1 MIQSIL
7 KRCDKRCF
15 SPINGCN
22 TVNEVLINAVLGKLF
37 GGAFGFV
44 VGGPLGAL
52 LGAAVGHNLD
62 QNLEQRSWKIGADS
76 DSGDPNKIPEPFV
89 RIAFELMG
97 YVAKADGRVS
107 EAEIQAAR
115 AIMDRLHL
123 NNQQRQAAIDCF
135 TAGKQPTYPIN
146 AALETLRRVCAKRFI
161 LLHQL
166 LEMQLHIA
174 YADGALH
181 PQSYERLLAIAGE
194 LGIPRLQFEALHN
207 LFRARHHHTG
217 QHSRTDGG
225 RAGDTG
231 AHYRRDRGSRPT
243 TAVNSLG
250 QAYAVL
256 GLKREA
262 SIDEIKLAYRRL
274 IRRHHPDKLASGD
287 TSPAELKKATEK
299 TREIT
304 AAYERIR
311 EARGF

>member
-1 MIQSIL
+1 M
-7 KRCDKRCF
+7 
-15 SPINGCN
+15 
-22 TVNEVLINAVLGKLF
+22 LGKLF

-62 QNLEQRSWKIGADS
+62 HNLNQKTWKIGADAA
-76 DSGDPNKIPEPFV
+76 DGDPNQQVPEHFV

-97 YVAKADGRVS
+97 YIAKADGRVS
-107 EAEIQAAR
+107 EAEIKAAR
-115 AIMDRLHL
+115 AIMDHLHL
-123 NNQQRQAAIDCF
+123 NSGQRQAAIDCF
-135 TAGKQPTYPIN
+135 TVGKQPTYPLN
-146 AALETLRRVCAKRFI
+146 AALETLRRVCAKRFM

-166 LEMQLHIA
+166 LEMQLNIA

-181 PQSYERLLAIAGE
+181 PQTHERLLNIVGE

-207 LFRARHHHTG
+207 LFRARH
-217 QHSRTDGG
+217 QHSGQQ
-225 RAGDTG
+225 
-231 AHYRRDRGSRPT
+231 HYRSGAGQTGEERAHHRRNQGSRPT
-243 TAVNSLG
+243 TAVNSLS

-274 IRRHHPDKLASGD
+274 IKRHHPDKLAASE